1 MADYSGYVNAGL
13 GAAQSQLNK
22 NLAQGF
28 IYPEY
33 VSSQKDA
40 PTQENYYNYTPTA
53 PLAQIQSPNYSMSA
67 GEYQGLMG
75 GDYDKLQSAL
85 TTPGQNAAT
94 TAYNQGYNTLTNTM
108 GGRGLYGSSIMQ
120 NHATNNLDSVY
131 QQALANNAAN
141 AAAQRYGMEQA
152 GLIDMNKFNLTR
164 EDQLNDFL
172 TNKYKLDQTQ
182 NLNTYNS
189 GADEATRRMAYDQG
203 SMNWNQS
210 YDDKMRDWKNN
221 SAYEKYVYDLTRQ
234 QASDNFNTN
243 KLNQA
248 LALAGGGSQLVGY
261 QTQADTA
268 NNNLLMQQYLAN
280 QKAQQAEQTGW
291 ANLGVNLGAGLLN
304 SGVASDIGG
313 GLLDMLGDSIF
324 DFSGLTF

>member
-1 MADYSGYVNAGL
+1 MADYSQYVNAGL
-13 GAAQSQLNK
+13 GAAQNQLNQ

-28 IYPEY
+28 IYPSY
-33 VSSQKDA
+33 VSSQTNA

-53 PLAQIQSPNYSMSA
+53 PLAQVQSPNYKMEA
-67 GEYQGLMG
+67 GEYQGLLG
-75 GDYDKLQSAL
+75 GDYDKLQTAL

-94 TAYNQGYNTLTNTM
+94 TAYNQGYKTLTNTM

-120 NHATNNLDSVY
+120 NQATNNLDSVY

-164 EDQLNDFL
+164 EQQLNDFL
-172 TNKYKLDQTQ
+172 TNKFKLDQSQ

-189 GADEATRRMAYDQG
+189 DAQENARKMAYGQG
-203 SMNWNQS
+203 LMEWNQN
-210 YDDKMRDWKNN
+210 YQDKTRDWKNN

-234 QASDNFNTN
+234 QASDNFNIS

-268 NNNLLMQQYLAN
+268 QQRLLLA
-280 QKAQQAEQTGW
+280 QALADQQANAQSSTNW
-291 ANLGVNLGAGLLN
+291 MNL
-304 SGVASDIGG
+304 ASQGIG
-313 GLLDMLGDSIF
+313 GLLSQPGQELLGSVGNGLLDLIWDMG
-324 DFSGLTF
+324 GLAL